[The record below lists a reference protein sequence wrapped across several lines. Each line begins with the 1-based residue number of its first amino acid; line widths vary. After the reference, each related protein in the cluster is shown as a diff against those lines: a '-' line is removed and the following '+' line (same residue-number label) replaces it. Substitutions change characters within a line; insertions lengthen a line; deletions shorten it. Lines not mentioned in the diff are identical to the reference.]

1 MVTTTIEKV
10 QAALIH
16 IHATLAHP
24 LPRYHLIVKTSVM
37 RMSMMKGALIHIHG
51 NRGVA
56 ATCPERGGSPVGA
69 RPRGEWRERGG
80 EGRETSQP

>member
-1 MVTTTIEKV
+1 M
-10 QAALIH
+10 QPWL
-16 IHATLAHP
+16 TLFPAIIV
-24 LPRYHLIVKTSVM
+24 IVKTSVM